1 MRILPVLLLLM
12 AASSASA
19 DANKTYLK
27 DRLIKQ
33 PLYLRGMWVADD
45 LHFDEKGHL
54 LTPAATTSFT
64 LSGIEIRKLETKSDH
79 LQLTGRRVGL
89 ELDGTSP
96 KRVVLTLGT
105 GILRKEEEMHVE
117 IDHPASGDYS
127 DALDAIFT
135 SKLEDLAPALPSWW
149 QDYAAKQILHVPY
162 TAPFH
167 FGEHPRD
174 VGGDVTEPL
183 VVKSVN
189 PDFTPYAKSLQYK
202 GTVQVEFTLGKNAK
216 PVDFVVVK
224 PLGLG
229 LDEAAIEAI
238 KAYVFG
244 PATLH
249 GKIVA
254 ARIAI
259 ETNFQI
265 Y

>member
-1 MRILPVLLLLM
+1 MVV
-12 AASSASA
+12 SSASA

-33 PLYLRGMWVADD
+33 PLYLRGMWVEDD
-45 LHFDEKGHL
+45 LHFDEKGRL
-54 LTPAATTSFT
+54 LTHAATTSFT
-64 LSGIEIRKLETKSDH
+64 LSGIEIRKLEIKDDH
-79 LQLTGRRVGL
+79 LQLTGRLVGL
-89 ELDGTSP
+89 ELDGASP

-105 GILRKEEEMHVE
+105 GILRKEEEMHIA

-135 SKLEDLAPALPSWW
+135 AKLEDLAPSLPSWW
-149 QDYAAKQILHVPY
+149 RMYAAKELLHVPY

-167 FGEHPRD
+167 LGERPRD

-183 VVKSVN
+183 VVKSVE
-189 PDFTPYAKSLQYK
+189 PDFTPYAKALQYK
-202 GTVQVEFTLGKNAK
+202 GTVQVELTLGKDAK
-216 PVDFVVVK
+216 PVDFVVIK

-238 KAYVFG
+238 RAYVFG
-244 PATLH
+244 PATMH
-249 GKIVA
+249 GKTVA

-259 ETNFQI
+259 ETTYHI